1 MTSSQRKRRRA
12 SDRLRVFPKDP
23 DAQHLAD
30 HEIRHRL
37 GDKDHL
43 GRGRS
48 NWPLIRSRTTTLPM
62 STRDV
67 GPGQRSDA
75 NRAAQRALG
84 AFVQRA
90 LPLQADPV
98 QRPLVARAHGD
109 IANVDHDCPPV
120 VPRQINH
127 IRDVPPCGPITPPIG
142 TSLSGSSNPP
152 PTARRR
158 KRDPSPVARPDQ
170 PAKELPSRTCAKV
183 QKSSGST
190 PISRTIAPSAP
201 HLFADRRPDENGANR
216 LCDHAKSRRN
226 PDQTPCV
233 AIDHLT

>member
-1 MTSSQRKRRRA
+1 MRNTWLIMKFAIASATKTTLAEGVPTGRSSDQGPRHCPCRRETSDRA
-12 SDRLRVFPKDP
+12 RGQMQTALLNARLAHSYSAPCPCRLTRSSDRLSPARTVT
-23 DAQHLAD
+23 
-30 HEIRHRL
+30 
-37 GDKDHL
+37 
-43 GRGRS
+43 
-48 NWPLIRSRTTTLPM
+48 SRM
-62 STRDV
+62 SIM
-67 GPGQRSDA
+67 
-75 NRAAQRALG
+75 
-84 AFVQRA
+84 
-90 LPLQADPV
+90 
-98 QRPLVARAHGD
+98 
-109 IANVDHDCPPV
+109 IAPPV